1 MAIISDVDPRRAALT
16 LAIGAVGAVIA
27 LFAAFPAPYL
37 LGPAIAL
44 TIASFAGLRL
54 GVPMALRN
62 VCFVVIG
69 ITMGTSVT
77 PAVIEAARTWPA
89 SFLLLM
95 PAIAVIFY
103 GAYAVLERG
112 FGYDRRT
119 AMLAASPGH
128 LSFIISLSADTKSD
142 IAAISII
149 QSVRVLAL
157 TLMVPLIVQVFDLV
171 SVAPPLLLADMPLAV
186 LVAEILASVAVGML
200 FLRWRFPAALLLGGV
215 AVSVS
220 SHISGLVSGGVP
232 AWLTIPVYVVL
243 GCVIGTRF
251 SGLSFF
257 AMRRAFVAGAVTT
270 LLVTLLAGL
279 ASWLVSWLTGVPLNA
294 VLIAFAPGGLETMAA
309 MAVMMHVDA
318 TYVGSHHV
326 LRLLFLSVFMPLV
339 VRDRKDKT
347 S

>member
-44 TIASFAGLRL
+44 TIASFAGLQL

-95 PAIAVIFY
+95 PVIAVIFY
-103 GAYAVLERG
+103 AAYAVLERG

-157 TLMVPLIVQVFDLV
+157 TLIVPLIVQIFDLV

-186 LVAEILASVAVGML
+186 LAAEILASVAVGML

-232 AWLTIPVYVVL
+232 AWMTIPVYVVL

-279 ASWLVSWLTGVPLNA
+279 ASWLVSWLTCVPLNA
-294 VLIAFAPGGLETMAA
+294 VLIAFSPGGLETMAA

-347 S
+347 P